1 MRQQQL
7 AAAVQVISTKKF
19 SSHLFHSLRK
29 PVSIAQIQL
38 D

>member
-19 SSHLFHSLRK
+19 SSHLFHSLVK
-29 PVSIAQIQL
+29 PDFIREI
-38 D
+38 